1 MNAPDA
7 PDDARDHA
15 QEPPRGA
22 VATLQRL
29 GPGLIVAGSI
39 VGSGELI
46 ATTKV
51 GAEAGFTLL
60 WLIVLGCVVKVFT
73 QVEFGR
79 SAIGGGRTAL
89 QLLDGLPGPRWRGSW
104 AVWLWVAMTLLT
116 LAQQGGIVGGVG
128 QALAMAAPLTE
139 AGALVQ
145 ALQDELVALQVRVAT
160 TSSSV
165 VGVDVAAETARLR
178 EAIAA
183 AGDPRDA
190 VLWAVILTAPTA
202 AVLVVGRF
210 SLIQL
215 FATAMVVAFTIVTVL
230 TVVLLQRQP
239 DWAIRAEELYAGL
252 VGALPAARADGA
264 SSMATALAAFGI
276 IGVGAAELVMYPYWC
291 LEKGYARW
299 TGRADGV
306 GDAWRARAQG
316 WMRVMR
322 WDAWLSAVVYTFA
335 TVAFYLLGAAVLG
348 RAGLN
353 PEKGEMVRTLAQMYV
368 PVFGEWARP
377 MFLVGAFCV
386 LYSTFFVASAG
397 LARIAADCV
406 VVLGFAPRTDA
417 ARRRW
422 TRVFC
427 GLLPVTSCA
436 VYAWVEAPAQLVLAG
451 GVAQALMLPVLGFG
465 ALWARYRWTDAGL
478 QPGRVWDVALWL
490 SCAAFLLVGCWSL
503 ASLG

>member
-1 MNAPDA
+1 M
-7 PDDARDHA
+7 HA
-15 QEPPRGA
+15 QEADERARTGALEPPRGA
-22 VATLQRL
+22 LATLRRL

-79 SAIGGGRTAL
+79 SAICGGRTAL

-128 QALAMAAPLTE
+128 QALAMAAPLTDQ
-139 AGALVQ
+139 GAAVQ
-145 ALQDELVALQVRVAT
+145 SLQGELVALQVRAAT
-160 TSSSV
+160 APESV
-165 VGVDVAAETARLR
+165 DLVAAAAEVARL
-178 EAIAA
+178 EAAIAA
-183 AGDPRDA
+183 RDA
-190 VLWAVILTAPTA
+190 APDAVWWAAILTAPTA

-210 SLIQL
+210 TLIQL

-230 TVVLLQRQP
+230 TVALLQAQP
-239 DWAIRAEELYAGL
+239 DYAIRAEELLEGL
-252 VGALPAARADGA
+252 AVSLPAARPDGG
-264 SSMATALAAFGI
+264 SPMATALAAFGI

-291 LEKGYARW
+291 LEKGYAQW
-299 TGRADGV
+299 AGTVDG
-306 GDAWRARAQG
+306 GDAWRARARG
-316 WMRVMR
+316 WLRVMR
-322 WDAWLSAVVYTFA
+322 WDAWLSALVYTFA

-348 RAGLN
+348 RVGLN
-353 PEKGEMVRTLAQMYV
+353 PEKGAMVRTLAQMYA

-386 LYSTFFVASAG
+386 LYSTFFVANAG

-406 VVLGFAPRTDA
+406 IVLGLGRDTAA

-422 TRVFC
+422 TQLFC
-427 GLLPVTSCA
+427 GLLPVLSCA
-436 VYAWVEAPAQLVLAG
+436 VYAWIEAPAQLVLAG

-465 ALWARYRWTDAGL
+465 ALWSRYRWTDRGL
-478 QPGRVWDVALWL
+478 QPGRAWDAALWL
-490 SCAAFLLVGCWSL
+490 SCAAFVLVGGWSL
-503 ASLG
+503 ASRW